1 MKLEQNDLLPL
12 FSSTSLPDIFFTE
25 YLPEANGD
33 YLKVY
38 LYILFLSKYD
48 KDIKL
53 NDLSKK
59 LNLSFKVIHIGK
71 TKMLLLKKIQVMLL
85 IIYKK

>member
-59 LNLSFKVIHIGK
+59 LNLSFKVIQDAMKYWEDQNVIV
-71 TKMLLLKKIQVMLL
+71 KKKYRLCF
-85 IIYKK
+85 